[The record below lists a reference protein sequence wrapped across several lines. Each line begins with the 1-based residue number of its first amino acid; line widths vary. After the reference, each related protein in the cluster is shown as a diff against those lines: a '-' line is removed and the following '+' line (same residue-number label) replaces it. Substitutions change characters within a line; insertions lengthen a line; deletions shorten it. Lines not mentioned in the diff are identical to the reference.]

1 MNSTATANAVPSSE
15 LVLRLPDLSAV
26 FRAVER
32 WFKSAKLSAQD
43 VATLGFAI
51 KTCSVAGTRV
61 LAARDREDLDEQIEA
76 VLRDPEYYSSLLR
89 LFGAEARP
97 SGETQ
102 PLPSARGAEEHAAV
116 LMAALGQG
124 ALLPALKGFRYLLVI
139 SDVASRITAREPS
152 TVEPQAFLA
161 RSVENPLW
169 FVTDPATSVYGARA
183 LLAALKVMVCLFT
196 VGLALLT
203 DHRPEPWLAYAI
215 AEHWQNDTYALL
227 RYVASLPGSEVSEDI
242 VPVSDRYDLSTLAEN
257 EQRARR
263 RIDELFHKAEPS
275 A

>member
-1 MNSTATANAVPSSE
+1 MDSTATVHAEPSSE
-15 LVLRLPDLSAV
+15 LVLRLPDLSAL

-32 WFKSAKLSAQD
+32 WFKSAKLSAEE

-51 KTCSVAGTRV
+51 KACSVAGTRV
-61 LAARDREDLDEQIEA
+61 LAAGDREDLDEQIEA
-76 VLRDPEYYSSLLR
+76 VLRDPEYYSSLVR
-89 LFGAEARP
+89 LFGAGARP
-97 SGETQ
+97 GETQ

-116 LMAALGQG
+116 LMAALGEG

-139 SDVASRITAREPS
+139 SDVASRITTREPS
-152 TVEPQAFLA
+152 TVELQAFLT

-169 FVTDPATSVYGARA
+169 FVTDPATSVHGARA
-183 LLAALKVMVCLFT
+183 LLASLKMLVCLFT

-203 DHRPEPWLAYAI
+203 GHRPEPWLAYAV

-227 RYVASLPGSEVSEDI
+227 RYVASVPGSEVSEDV
-242 VPVSDRYDLSTLAEN
+242 VPVSDRYDLSKLAED